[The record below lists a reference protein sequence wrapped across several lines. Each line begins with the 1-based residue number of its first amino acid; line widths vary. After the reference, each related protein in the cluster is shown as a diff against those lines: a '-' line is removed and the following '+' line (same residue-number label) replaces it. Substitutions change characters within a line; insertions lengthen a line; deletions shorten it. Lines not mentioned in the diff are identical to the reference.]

1 MASIQSRI
9 GTPQLVALVL
19 LLAFAMQAVWF
30 SAHQHLSVL
39 EGVYIEGG
47 LLHLEGYGH
56 ADSPQYSPLVPLLA
70 GVAARLSG
78 AEQHVA
84 EFNDYRL
91 LLRLPFLLAGCCW
104 ARRCGMSPVV
114 STATSAA
121 TSRSACIASR
131 RSAVGSASQ
140 IGPAIIGAWGGF
152 GLIFTSIAVAHT
164 LYAPREVVLWNWRRI
179 LLLGLSIAICVGA
192 QFSFWILLLPALLF
206 MLWVGH
212 VRPWAALTIF
222 AAACATALVLLSA
235 FYGFRPVA
243 FGKALGKAEWL
254 ETASH
259 NLFPPGMSSL
269 LRDFF
274 LQNGLG
280 LVLLMAVTLVT
291 FVVWKRTRFFGTA
304 APLLV
309 AVLVF
314 SFRAA
319 HALFGLDVSVS
330 RTAVS
335 VAVHGRRLSR
345 FAGEPIRTG
354 CQCGCFRR
362 PHRQRHDRRLRAAE
376 PNFSRP
382 LGTLQHLTGWNR
394 LKGHAGRTPI
404 RQGGAKR
411 QNVAEL
417 RVGVCPGLRFS
428 VVFRCAGSRR
438 TSFD

>member
-1 MASIQSRI
+1 MSMASIQSRI

-78 AEQHVA
+78 AERHVA

-91 LLRLPFLLAGCCW
+91 LLRLPFLLAGCLLGASLW
-104 ARRCGMSPVV
+104 YVARRLYGNIGGYVALGLYCFSPPAVA
-114 STATSAA
+114 S
-121 TSRSACIASR
+121 ASR
-131 RSAVGSASQ
+131 

-179 LLLGLSIAICVGA
+179 LLLGLSIAICVGS

-314 SFRAA
+314 SFALRMHFSASTFLFLALPFLLLFMAGVSADLLESQYALAA
-319 HALFGLDVSVS
+319 NA
-330 RTAVS
+330 
-335 VAVHGRRLSR
+335 
-345 FAGEPIRTG
+345 
-354 CQCGCFRR
+354 
-362 PHRQRHDRRLRAAE
+362 
-376 PNFSRP
+376 
-382 LGTLQHLTGWNR
+382 
-394 LKGHAGRTPI
+394 
-404 RQGGAKR
+404 
-411 QNVAEL
+411 
-417 RVGVCPGLRFS
+417 
-428 VVFRCAGSRR
+428 VVFGVLIANAMIDVYGLLNLTSRGH
-438 TSFD
+438 